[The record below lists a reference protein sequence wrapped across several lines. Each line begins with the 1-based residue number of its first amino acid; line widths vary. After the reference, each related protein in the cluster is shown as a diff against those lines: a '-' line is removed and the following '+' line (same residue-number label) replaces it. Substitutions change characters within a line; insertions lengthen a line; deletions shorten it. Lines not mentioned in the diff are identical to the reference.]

1 MKFDNITNNILG
13 HPINDLYGSEEKSNK
28 TPIHIGI
35 FFAVFFSALLVI
47 FNSSKNAEQ
56 SLKIFLIYFILVSFS
71 LSFFAF
77 SSYFFQ
83 KKKNMNKFVNFKK
96 SMFILSFLLILVAI
110 FPITLFSI
118 VSEKIKFNSFFK
130 HMDIYFITLFVP
142 LLISILVVPYVFFH
156 CNFLSALN
164 LNYMTIFAL
173 LIFITY
179 QGLTSLFLYGF
190 HKIVKN
196 KLSDIEYKSIKKDFN
211 VLVFAGITTMTFVAN
226 CFVFSDIEN
235 EFINGFTSAFAI
247 YIAYDRL
254 KGKWKTLNQQF
265 EQDSKQDSI

>member
-1 MKFDNITNNILG
+1 MEIGNTIIRKINRHQNQSHNSTTCCTYLNLTGRIFSHRHRKIYSLG
-13 HPINDLYGSEEKSNK
+13 CEEKSNK
-28 TPIHIGI
+28 TSIHVGI

-47 FNSSKNAEQ
+47 FYLSKNAEQ
-56 SLKIFLIYFILVSFS
+56 SLKIFLMYFIFVSFS

-110 FPITLFSI
+110 LPITLFSI

-142 LLISILVVPYVFFH
+142 LVISILVVPYVLFH

-190 HKIVKN
+190 HKIEKY
-196 KLSDIEYKSIKKDFN
+196 KLSDIEYKSIKKILMF
-211 VLVFAGITTMTFVAN
+211 
-226 CFVFSDIEN
+226 
-235 EFINGFTSAFAI
+235 
-247 YIAYDRL
+247 
-254 KGKWKTLNQQF
+254 
-265 EQDSKQDSI
+265 